1 MIFDFNFNNIN
12 DTIDQIKSHSESYRN
27 SPAPRGVRHQANYSL
42 YDIQGTLIGEGT
54 LFISFKTM
62 VENMRKIKSGSLHLS
77 LTAQPKY

>member
-1 MIFDFNFNNIN
+1 MVFDFNLNNIN

-42 YDIQGTLIGEGT
+42 YDNQGILISEGT

-62 VENMRKIKSGSLHLS
+62 VVNMRKIKRGSLHLS
-77 LTAQPKY
+77 LTSHPKY